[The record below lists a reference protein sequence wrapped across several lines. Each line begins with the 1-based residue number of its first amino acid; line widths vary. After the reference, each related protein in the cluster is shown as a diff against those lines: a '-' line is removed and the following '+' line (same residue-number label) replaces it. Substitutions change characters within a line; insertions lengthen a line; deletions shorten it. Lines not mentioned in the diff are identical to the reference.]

1 MNTTGLHYDL
11 GHGPYSVYLFEFP
24 DGKTYVGK
32 CKGKPEKRWRG
43 KYNKRMKEAFRQ
55 AGGRENV
62 TKTVLRTGLN
72 GREVLFFEGYYAAK
86 YHAYT
91 NGYNIHPAGSSGA
104 VLQID
109 KETFEPIARWDS
121 VYQAEKALGIPHNNI
136 IAALHGRGRHS
147 AGGFHWCYANALCL
161 PEHLQR
167 IMDKAAQKAATTA
180 AECST
185 VAEKGDD
192 AIDNTGTTC

>member
-1 MNTTGLHYDL
+1 MNMIGLQHNL
-11 GHGPYSVYLFEFP
+11 GHGPYSVYLIEFP
-24 DGKTYVGK
+24 DGMVYVGK

-91 NGYNIHPAGSSGA
+91 NGYNILPAGSSGA
-104 VLQID
+104 VLQLD
-109 KETFEPIARWDS
+109 KETFEPVARWDS
-121 VYQAEKALGIPHNNI
+121 AYQAEKALGIPHNNI
-136 IAALHGRGRHS
+136 LEAIHGKKRHS
-147 AGGFHWCYANALCL
+147 AGGFYWCYANALCL
-161 PEHLQR
+161 PEHLQQ
-167 IMDKAAQKAATTA
+167 IMDKAAKKAATTA
-180 AECST
+180 AECSS
-185 VAEKGDD
+185 VAEKGDS
-192 AIDNTGTTC
+192 AIDKSKSNC